1 MKIAILK
8 WPIVACALATAATGC
23 GGGGGGS
30 TPSTPGVQL
39 PVNAMPTVSSMPSQ
53 SIDENGYTDFL
64 SFTIG
69 DAETDASQ
77 LTVAAASSNSALIP
91 RGGLSLAGTGT
102 DRTLIVTPTADQ
114 SGTASVTLMVTD
126 GAGGSAS
133 TSFDIAVNP
142 LYRAEFSP
150 WMRAYV
156 ATKDAE
162 TNPVGEIPESGT
174 LTDVENIARIKFSD
188 ATEDDSSAYNDL
200 LPPPEP
206 IPVE

>member
-1 MKIAILK
+1 MKFTILK

-30 TPSTPGVQL
+30 TPSTPGVQQ
-39 PVNAMPTVSSMPSQ
+39 PVNAMPTVSSMTSQ

-64 SFTIG
+64 PFAIA

-77 LTVAAASSNSALIP
+77 LTVVASSTNSALIP
-91 RGGLSLAGTGT
+91 PDGLSLAGTGK
-102 DRTLIVTPTADQ
+102 DRTLIVTPLSDQ
-114 SGTASVTLMVTD
+114 SGTASVTLTVTD

-142 LYRAEFSP
+142 LYRAEFAP
-150 WMRAYV
+150 WMRGYV
-156 ATKDAE
+156 ANKDAE
-162 TNPVGEIPESGT
+162 TKPIGAVPESGS
-174 LTDVENIARIKFSD
+174 LTDVENIVRIKFSD
-188 ATEDDSSAYNDL
+188 ATENDSSAYNDL

>member
-1 MKIAILK
+1 MKFATLK

-30 TPSTPGVQL
+30 TPAVPP
-39 PVNAMPTVSSMPSQ
+39 PVNAMPTVSSVASQ

-64 SFTIG
+64 AFTVG

-77 LTVAAASSNSALIP
+77 LRVAASSSNSALIP
-91 RGGLSLAGTGT
+91 PDGLSLAGAGT
-102 DRTLIVTPTADQ
+102 DRMLIVTPTADQ
-114 SGTASVTLMVTD
+114 SGTASVTLTVTD

-133 TSFDIAVNP
+133 TTFDIAVNP
-142 LYRAEFSP
+142 LYRAEFAP

-156 ATKDAE
+156 ANRDAE
-162 TNPVGEIPESGT
+162 TEPLGAIPDSGT
-174 LTDVENIARIKFSD
+174 LTDVENIVRIKFSD
-188 ATEDDSSAYNDL
+188 ATENDISAYNDL